1 MVYEPQFMEDEIA
14 IVQQALMH
22 YWDNNPHLTQE
33 QFEAIQGALAA
44 IEAVL

>member
-14 IVQQALMH
+14 IVQQALMY
-22 YWDNNPHLTQE
+22 YWDNNPRLTQE